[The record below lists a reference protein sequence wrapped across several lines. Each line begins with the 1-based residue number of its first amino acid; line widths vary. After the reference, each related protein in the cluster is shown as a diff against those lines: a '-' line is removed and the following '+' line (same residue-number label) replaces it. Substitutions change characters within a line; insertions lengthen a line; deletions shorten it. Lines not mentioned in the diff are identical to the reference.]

1 MYGSYEITAEFYDSI
16 NAHVD
21 YTAWSDFIE
30 KALLLYCRERPEL
43 VLDLGCGTGTLML
56 ELARRGYDMTGV
68 DSSPEMLAK
77 ARENA
82 ESAGIENV
90 LWLCQDMS
98 AFELYGTVDA
108 VISTCDS
115 LNYLTKTDELRRCFS
130 LVHNYL
136 VPDGVFIFDIA
147 SRGRYMHVYK
157 ERDFVIDGGD
167 VYCGWQN
174 FYNERTGLAEF
185 YLSYFVRE
193 GELWRRYDET
203 QRQRCRTVRSMKN
216 ELSRAGFEV
225 LGIFRDMSMTALGK
239 GDEDSGEYER
249 IYFAA
254 RVKKTEK
261 SGNNGF
267 DLIER

>member
-1 MYGSYEITAEFYDSI
+1 MYGSYEITAEFYDEI
-16 NAHVD
+16 NSTVD
-21 YTAWSDFIE
+21 YGAWADFIE
-30 KALLLYCRERPEL
+30 GVFARFCARRPEL
-43 VLDLGCGTGTLML
+43 LLDLGCGTGVLTLL
-56 ELARRGYDMTGV
+56 LAERGYDMTGV
-68 DSSPEMLAK
+68 DSSPEMLA
-77 ARENA
+77 AAHENA
-82 ESAGIENV
+82 ERAGVDNV

-108 VISTCDS
+108 VVSTCDS
-115 LNYLTKTDELRRCFS
+115 LNYLTRKESLRACLS

-136 VPDGVFIFDIA
+136 VPDGLFVFDIS
-147 SRGRYMHVYK
+147 SRGRYRHIYG

-174 FYNERTGLAEF
+174 SYNDKSGLAEF

-193 GELWRRYDET
+193 GDMWRRLDEV

-216 ELSRAGFEV
+216 ELVRAGFEPIGV
-225 LGIFRDMSMTALGK
+225 FRDTNMTPLGQ

-261 SGNNGF
+261 SGNNG
-267 DLIER
+267 L

>member
-1 MYGSYEITAEFYDSI
+1 MYNSYEITAEFYDSI

-21 YTAWSDFIE
+21 YGAWADYIETAFGRF
-30 KALLLYCRERPEL
+30 CRQKPEL
-43 VLDLGCGTGTLML
+43 VLDLGCGTGALTL
-56 ELARRGYDMTGV
+56 ELARRGYDMTGA
-68 DSSPEMLAK
+68 DSSPEMLAR

-82 ESAGIENV
+82 ESSGVENV

-115 LNYLTKTDELRRCFS
+115 LNYLTKTEDLRRCLA

-136 VPDGVFIFDIA
+136 APDGVFIFDIT
-147 SRGRYMHVYK
+147 SRGKYRHIYG

-174 FYNERTGLAEF
+174 SYNEKSGISTF
-185 YLSYFVRE
+185 YLSYFIRE
-193 GELWRRYDET
+193 GEVWRRYDEV
-203 QRQRCRTVRSMKN
+203 QKQRCRTVRTMER
-216 ELSRAGFEV
+216 ELALAGFEV
-225 LGIFRDMSMTALGK
+225 LSVSGGYDMKPLAK
-239 GDEDSGEYER
+239 GDEDSGEIER

-254 RVKKTEK
+254 RVKKTAE
-261 SGNNGF
+261 SGNNGLSF
-267 DLIER
+267 

>member
-21 YTAWSDFIE
+21 HGAWADFLE
-30 KALLLYCRERPEL
+30 EAFRRYCKSRPML
-43 VLDLGCGTGTLML
+43 VLDLGCGTGVLTL
-56 ELARRGYDMTGV
+56 ELARRGYDMTGA

-82 ESAGIENV
+82 EEAGIGNV

-98 AFELYGTVDA
+98 DFELYGTVDA

-115 LNYLTKTDELRRCFS
+115 INYLTGTDELRRC
-130 LVHNYL
+130 LALIHNYL
-136 VPDGVFIFDIA
+136 VPDGVFVFDIA
-147 SRGRYMHVYK
+147 SRGKYRHIYG

-174 FYNERTGLAEF
+174 SYNERTGLAAF
-185 YLSYFVRE
+185 YLSYFIRE
-193 GELWRRYDET
+193 GDVWRRYDET

-216 ELSRAGFEV
+216 ELTRAGFET
-225 LGIFRDMSMTALGK
+225 LGVFCDTSMTPLGK
-239 GDEDSGEYER
+239 GDEDSADVER

-261 SGNNGF
+261 SGNNG
-267 DLIER
+267 LKA